1 MARAKALTTEHL
13 EMIDGLAAFFVES
26 DRNAELLHMTL
37 KLMAIGN
44 IPGASAVF
52 AKKRTEL
59 LKAKRNAAK

>member
-1 MARAKALTTEHL
+1 MARAKTLTTEHL
-13 EMIDGLAAFFVES
+13 EMIDDLAAFFVEN

-37 KLMAIGN
+37 KLMTISN

-59 LKAKRNAAK
+59 LKAKRELGK